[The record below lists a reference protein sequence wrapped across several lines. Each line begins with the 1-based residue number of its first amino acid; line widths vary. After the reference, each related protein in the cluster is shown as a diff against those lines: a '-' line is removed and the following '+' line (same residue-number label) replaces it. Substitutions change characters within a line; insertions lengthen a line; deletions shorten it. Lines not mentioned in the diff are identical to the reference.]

1 MSQPIALQVREV
13 LEAAA
18 SIEVRTPERSALITA
33 LARGGFDVHAGNDEP
48 FSVLVGFEEADAPET
63 LSVRSELRLIPGG
76 VVWRDGA
83 LSEELV
89 SAVALWAVE
98 YFADHEVWLV
108 NGSGSIAFVVDA
120 ETLQE
125 QLRRRA
131 AGQVVRDPGL
141 PSNI

>member
-1 MSQPIALQVREV
+1 MSQPIALQVRGV
-13 LEAAA
+13 LEVAT

-33 LARGGFDVHAGNDEP
+33 LTRGGFDVHASNDEP
-48 FSVLVGFEEADAPET
+48 FSVFTES

-76 VVWRDGA
+76 VVWRDGT

-89 SAVALWAVE
+89 SALALWAAD

-125 QLRRRA
+125 QLGRRA